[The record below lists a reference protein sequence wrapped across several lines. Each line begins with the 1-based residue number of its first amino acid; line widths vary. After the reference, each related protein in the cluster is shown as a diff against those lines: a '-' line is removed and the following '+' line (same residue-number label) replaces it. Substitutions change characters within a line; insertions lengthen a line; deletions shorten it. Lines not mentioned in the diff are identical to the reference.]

1 MTTFLQGAG
10 LVVTTKKNRSSAF
23 KVQDAGALSSLL
35 EKGPES
41 GSLVLVSNID
51 LSEQDLPLPIIGTD
65 DYRVLFQFGRDFGT
79 LSVVLMVFMGA
90 VDGPC
95 KAKDKILAE
104 ITQAF
109 EQIRLSSRPSPI
121 SVSIAGGKAYK
132 CYPIKISIGQI
143 DSAFNTVQ
151 VQINCIVAPIP
162 R

>member
-10 LVVTTKKNRSSAF
+10 LVLTTKKNRSSAF
-23 KVQDAGALSSLL
+23 KVKDAGSLSSIL
-35 EKGPES
+35 EKGPEN
-41 GSLVLVSNID
+41 GSVVLVSNID
-51 LSEQDLPLPIIGTD
+51 LSEQDLPLPIVGTD

-79 LSVVLMVFMGA
+79 LSIVLTVYMGA

-104 ITQAF
+104 VIQAF
-109 EQIRLSSRPSPI
+109 EQIRLSARPTPI

-132 CYPIKISIGQI
+132 CYPIKISIGQADPVYNMI
-143 DSAFNTVQ
+143 Q
-151 VQINCIVAPIP
+151 VQINCIVAPLP